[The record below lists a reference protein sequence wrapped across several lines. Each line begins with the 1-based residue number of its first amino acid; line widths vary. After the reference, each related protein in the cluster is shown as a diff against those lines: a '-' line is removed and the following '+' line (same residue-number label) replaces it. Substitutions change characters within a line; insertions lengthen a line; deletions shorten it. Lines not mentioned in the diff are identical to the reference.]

1 MRTINDKKLT
11 IMGFSTVQTI
21 CIFISAAFALQEP
34 APSIY
39 IDALGA
45 ISYLAIAAILEWVK
59 HKFIQYKCEEESEN
73 TQG

>member
-11 IMGFSTVQTI
+11 IMGCSIVQTM

-45 ISYLAIAAILEWVK
+45 IGYLAIAAILEWIK
-59 HKFIQYKCEEESEN
+59 HKFIQYKYEEENED
-73 TQG
+73 TQD